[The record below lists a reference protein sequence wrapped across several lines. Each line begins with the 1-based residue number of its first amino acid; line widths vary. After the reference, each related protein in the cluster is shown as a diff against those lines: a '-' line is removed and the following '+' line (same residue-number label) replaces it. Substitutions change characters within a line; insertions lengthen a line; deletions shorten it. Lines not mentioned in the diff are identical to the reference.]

1 MNGQPT
7 TIHQKPPQLV
17 FFRNYLPYFQS
28 AVTTVEKVL
37 PFKIIFTL
45 IFYLSQDSPI
55 VHVWQRPE
63 LVSHKIGEGR
73 LNGIKCMRFLM
84 HKNEWESVKCANCA
98 NWWRWKG
105 NLRSFKNTKL
115 SNPCWDDRTTSSAS
129 SWTFS
134 SLLAIITIITIII
147 ILLDSYLSFS
157 SAILWIPNQYR
168 QHPH

>member
-1 MNGQPT
+1 MSCVKVEAGVEAEEITYMPLGERQHCIIHPKT
-7 TIHQKPPQLV
+7 TQLV
-17 FFRNYLPYFQS
+17 FFKDYLPYFQS

-84 HKNEWESVKCANCA
+84 HKNE
-98 NWWRWKG
+98 
-105 NLRSFKNTKL
+105 
-115 SNPCWDDRTTSSAS
+115 
-129 SWTFS
+129 
-134 SLLAIITIITIII
+134 
-147 ILLDSYLSFS
+147 
-157 SAILWIPNQYR
+157 
-168 QHPH
+168 